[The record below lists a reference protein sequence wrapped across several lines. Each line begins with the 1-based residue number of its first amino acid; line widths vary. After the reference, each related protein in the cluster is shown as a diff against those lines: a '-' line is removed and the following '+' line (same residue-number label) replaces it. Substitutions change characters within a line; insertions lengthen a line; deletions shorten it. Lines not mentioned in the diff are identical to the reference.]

1 MKSSIDK
8 NIHFFSKEHV
18 SMQRKISQIAAKNNQ
33 LEGELKSYINLLG
46 EEQKIK
52 FWIKTLLSVHNNI
65 PEVIKAVDKIIEIQ
79 ASSISFITDIYNTEK
94 STLNQVEKVIDLSE
108 RKNNLLNIYLI
119 SQHLFSSV
127 GDDERLFLERKF
139 IFNWTADELAAEYN
153 VSSRT
158 IFRKTEKL
166 IDKIY
171 LSTKRK
177 NWTLKFIT
185 LQVKTESWLNEK
197 FKNLVKDYYLS
208 TKKFS

>member
-1 MKSSIDK
+1 
-8 NIHFFSKEHV
+8 
-18 SMQRKISQIAAKNNQ
+18 MQRKISQITAKNTQ
-33 LEGELKSYINLLG
+33 LDGELKSYINLLG

-94 STLNQVEKVIDLSE
+94 STLSQVEKVIDLSE

-185 LQVKTESWLNEK
+185 LQVKNETWLNEK
-197 FKNLVKDYYLS
+197 FKKLVKDYYLS
-208 TKKFS
+208 TKKLS

>member
-1 MKSSIDK
+1 
-8 NIHFFSKEHV
+8 
-18 SMQRKISQIAAKNNQ
+18 MQRQISQITAKNTQ
-33 LEGELKSYINLLG
+33 LNGELKSYINLLG

-94 STLNQVEKVIDLSE
+94 STLSQVEKVIDLSE

-185 LQVKTESWLNEK
+185 LQVKNETWLNEK
-197 FKNLVKDYYLS
+197 FKKLVKDYYLS
-208 TKKFS
+208 TKKLS

>member
-1 MKSSIDK
+1 
-8 NIHFFSKEHV
+8 
-18 SMQRKISQIAAKNNQ
+18 MQRKISQITAKNTQ
-33 LEGELKSYINLLG
+33 LDGELKSYINLLG

-94 STLNQVEKVIDLSE
+94 STLSQVEKVIDLSE

-139 IFNWTADELAAEYN
+139 IFNWTADELATEYN

-185 LQVKTESWLNEK
+185 LQVKNETWLNEK
-197 FKNLVKDYYLS
+197 FKKLVKDYYLS
-208 TKKFS
+208 TKKLS

>member
-1 MKSSIDK
+1 
-8 NIHFFSKEHV
+8 
-18 SMQRKISQIAAKNNQ
+18 MQRKISQITAKNTP
-33 LEGELKSYINLLG
+33 LDGELKSYINLLG

-94 STLNQVEKVIDLSE
+94 STLSQVEKVIDLSE

-185 LQVKTESWLNEK
+185 LQVKNETWLNEK
-197 FKNLVKDYYLS
+197 FKKLVKDYYLS
-208 TKKFS
+208 TKKLS

>member
-1 MKSSIDK
+1 
-8 NIHFFSKEHV
+8 
-18 SMQRKISQIAAKNNQ
+18 MQRKISQITAKNTQ
-33 LEGELKSYINLLG
+33 LDGELKSYINLLG

-94 STLNQVEKVIDLSE
+94 STLSQVEKVIDLSE

-139 IFNWTADELAAEYN
+139 IFNWTADELATEYN

-158 IFRKTEKL
+158 ILRKTEKL

-185 LQVKTESWLNEK
+185 LQVKNETWLNEK
-197 FKNLVKDYYLS
+197 FKKLVKDYYLS
-208 TKKFS
+208 TKKLS

>member
-1 MKSSIDK
+1 
-8 NIHFFSKEHV
+8 
-18 SMQRKISQIAAKNNQ
+18 MQRKISQITAKNTQ
-33 LEGELKSYINLLG
+33 LDCELKSYINLLG

-94 STLNQVEKVIDLSE
+94 STLSQVEKVIDLSE

-139 IFNWTADELAAEYN
+139 IFNWTADELATEYN

-185 LQVKTESWLNEK
+185 LQVKNETWLNEK
-197 FKNLVKDYYLS
+197 FKKLVKDYYLS
-208 TKKFS
+208 TKKLS

>member
-1 MKSSIDK
+1 
-8 NIHFFSKEHV
+8 
-18 SMQRKISQIAAKNNQ
+18 MQRKISQITAKNTQ
-33 LEGELKSYINLLG
+33 LDGELKSYINLLG

-94 STLNQVEKVIDLSE
+94 STLSQVEKVIDLSE

-119 SQHLFSSV
+119 SQHLFSSI

-185 LQVKTESWLNEK
+185 LQVKNETWLNEK
-197 FKNLVKDYYLS
+197 FKKLVKDYYLS
-208 TKKFS
+208 TKKLS